1 MLSFKE
7 PPDINQLKAKTVQ
20 IILEDQLFKHLW
32 GDQLQVNNTSSI
44 VATDLLESL
53 PKNNKQLM
61 NLHKALAQ
69 RDLLK
74 ILVNANF
81 IANHKSLIL
90 ELALSLINQW
100 LNFFELSL
108 KKITKLVVS
117 NIKLFKQIVWFNKIK
132 VLFNPS
138 IELTSAELAIS
149 RYSNLF
155 AKAGKAARVIYRS
168 YLSQAQDQNFPEI
181 KWFKIFLKQVVKPVL
196 STKLSYLLLQSAE
209 QQILGLSL
217 SLNNDPVKW
226 LNQVSIKLNDVIT
239 KTKVTNDSVASSMQV
254 VNDLLNQLYQNW
266 QQLNDSAVARA
277 QKIEAYSNLQLSR
290 VKLLYLMVKFDNL
303 KIFSSEHFSND
314 QELNNHR
321 INSPS
326 RSLSKNSYSEILKQP
341 GIIEGIKNAY
351 DNRKVELTAAQQ
363 QLLNVIKELETATT
377 FTVPLYNNV
386 NQREYLTNIKNA
398 LPLLQ
403 EQYDEVNTDL
413 NHLDLYSFK
422 KLQYQTKTLLEF
434 SKNLLM
440 PG

>member
-7 PPDINQLKAKTVQ
+7 PPDINQLKAKIVQ
-20 IILEDQLFKHLW
+20 IILEDQFFKQLW

-44 VATDLLESL
+44 VATDLVESL

-90 ELALSLINQW
+90 ELGLSLINQW

-117 NIKLFKQIVWFNKIK
+117 NIKLFKQMVWFNKIK

-155 AKAGKAARVIYRS
+155 AKAGKSARVIYRS

-217 SLNNDPVKW
+217 SLSNDPVKW

-303 KIFSSEHFSND
+303 KIFSSDHFSND

-321 INSPS
+321 VNSPS
-326 RSLSKNSYSEILKQP
+326 RSLSKNSYSEILNQP

-377 FTVPLYNNV
+377 LTVPLYNNV
-386 NQREYLTNIKNA
+386 NQREYVTNIKNA
-398 LPLLQ
+398 LPLLR